1 MRHREHVQCT
11 QLLQI
16 SKAYRSRQYL
26 VAGMV
31 PPCPSMI
38 LSRGV
43 PGLHN
48 RQTRCLLRH
57 ASIVIW
63 RCCPIMLGYRIVFVS
78 CFVYTL
84 VVLVMLGLVKGFTM
98 VVMWVGMALC

>member
-1 MRHREHVQCT
+1 MHTTAKNFEGVQMST
-11 QLLQI
+11 G
-16 SKAYRSRQYL
+16 SGYL
-26 VAGMV
+26 VAGMVLV

-43 PGLHN
+43 PGLHG

-63 RCCPIMLGYRIVFVS
+63 RRCPIMLGYRIVFVS
-78 CFVYTL
+78 CFVYML
-84 VVLVMLGLVKGFTM
+84 IVLVMLGLVKGFTM
-98 VVMWVGMALC
+98 VMWVGMALC